1 MIKTAHLVVIREF
14 ICMNSFLFGS
24 IRGAAVDQACWQG
37 ALVLVVDVRH
47 TVKAQ
52 LSSLVC
58 YVVWNEFEVTNASL
72 YFNDYCDK
80 SILSGVSEVNRYI
93 VRSNKLL

>member
-1 MIKTAHLVVIREF
+1 
-14 ICMNSFLFGS
+14 MNSFLFGS
-24 IRGAAVDQACWQG
+24 IRGAAVDHTCWQG

-58 YVVWNEFEVTNASL
+58 CVVWIGFEGTNASL
-72 YFNDYCDK
+72 YLITVTKVFQVVF
-80 SILSGVSEVNRYI
+80 LR
-93 VRSNKLL
+93 